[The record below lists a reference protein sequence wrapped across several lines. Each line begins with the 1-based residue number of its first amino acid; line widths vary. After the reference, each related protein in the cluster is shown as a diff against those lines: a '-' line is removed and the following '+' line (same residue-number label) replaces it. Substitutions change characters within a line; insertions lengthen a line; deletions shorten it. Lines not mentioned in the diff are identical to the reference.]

1 MRRGFDSPL
10 ALCPPSEPRGVLF
23 EPSHQGRRRSG
34 RENIRGRHATPDA
47 GAWATIAF
55 PPSHGRPGFGGEEIG
70 PHFLVHVSMVR
81 LSHSMVM
88 AACSASASRLVA
100 AREISLVFHSV
111 HRAVRY
117 TAELPPLKYSSNDPL
132 DGGEGKRRAC
142 LRQGNAGLRRR

>member
-1 MRRGFDSPL
+1 MNLGGFFLNHHTREGDDPGGRTSGAVMRKVMDSVAKRAVL
-10 ALCPPSEPRGVLF
+10 TSPS
-23 EPSHQGRRRSG
+23 
-34 RENIRGRHATPDA
+34 
-47 GAWATIAF
+47 
-55 PPSHGRPGFGGEEIG
+55 
-70 PHFLVHVSMVR
+70 HVSMVR

>member
-1 MRRGFDSPL
+1 MNLGGFFLNHHTREGDDPGGRTSGAVMRKVMDSVAKRAVL
-10 ALCPPSEPRGVLF
+10 TSPS
-23 EPSHQGRRRSG
+23 
-34 RENIRGRHATPDA
+34 
-47 GAWATIAF
+47 
-55 PPSHGRPGFGGEEIG
+55 
-70 PHFLVHVSMVR
+70 HVSMVR

-88 AACSASASRLVA
+88 AACD
-100 AREISLVFHSV
+100 ISLVFHPV